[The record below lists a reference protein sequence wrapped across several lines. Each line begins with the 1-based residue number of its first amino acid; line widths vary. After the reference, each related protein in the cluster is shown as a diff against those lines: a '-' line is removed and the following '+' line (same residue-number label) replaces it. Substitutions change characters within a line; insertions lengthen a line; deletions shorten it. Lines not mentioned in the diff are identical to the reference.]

1 MVSGARGDRIAACA
15 LANQRELG
23 VEYVLW
29 RQRAN
34 YGDGW
39 ERMSDRGGDTANHE
53 DHVHI
58 SFERDTPDGDPLA
71 TRCR

>member
-1 MVSGARGDRIAACA
+1 MVSRARGDRIAACA
-15 LANQRELG
+15 LANQKELG

-39 ERMSDRGGDTANHE
+39 ERMSDRGGDTANHR

-58 SFERDTPDGDPLA
+58 SFAHDAPDGDPLA
-71 TRCR
+71 ARCK